1 MKTLDRY
8 LCAEC
13 AQMLRDAQLVFKKI
27 PSTQGDKPECDWCH
41 KRRYGSQYKIKYGR
55 KW

>member
-13 AQMLRDAQLVFKKI
+13 AQMLRDAKLVFKKV
-27 PSTQGDKPECDWCH
+27 PETQGQKPECDWCH
-41 KRRYGSQYKIKYGR
+41 RKRFGTAYRIKYGR
-55 KW
+55 